1 MDVLS
6 QNKQN
11 IQKLENYINK
21 YFPSIKKSNFIT
33 FVDIVYMTIIR
44 LAICMDKLLED
55 LEKGILDVN
64 KFRTENYG
72 NIYDFIKSEYVE
84 FAQRIKDI
92 TIGSNG
98 GMANVGKG
106 EWLVSF
112 CSGINPKTKEPNV
125 SIIKNGGGDYKYNDT
140 EKCEEM
146 KWNGGKVSTE
156 RSGLEVTKIFN
167 NLININDKHWIPFR
181 TTDKPK
187 YSEEEEER
195 YNAVYWN
202 AISGEPTISLSDNE
216 LKKNIINMAFQNTF
230 RKCDTFI
237 MFTDDGDFHRF
248 HSFTEANKYYE
259 NKYEKLIN
267 NKGFECRANQSNPI
281 ALYCRVF

>member
-1 MDVLS
+1 MDVLN

-11 IQKLENYINK
+11 IQKLENHINK
-21 YFPSIKKSNFIT
+21 YFPCIKNSHFIT
-33 FVDIVYMTIIR
+33 LVDMVYMATIR
-44 LAICMDKLLED
+44 FNICMENLLED

-64 KFRTENYG
+64 KFRTEIYG
-72 NIYDFIKSEYVE
+72 NIYDFIKPEYVE

-92 TIGSNG
+92 TVGSNG

-112 CSGINPKTKEPNV
+112 CSGINPKTKKPNV
-125 SIIKNGGGDYKYNDT
+125 SIIKNGGGDYIYNDPQIS
-140 EKCEEM
+140 EEM
-146 KWNGGKVSTE
+146 KWNGGKVST
-156 RSGLEVTKIFN
+156 GKPGKEVTKIFN
-167 NLININDKHWIPFR
+167 NLIDINDKEWVPFR
-181 TTDKPK
+181 VLDKLPK
-187 YSEEEEER
+187 EKQER
-195 YNAVYWN
+195 YNAVYWK

-230 RKCDTFI
+230 RNCDTFI

-248 HSFTEANKYYE
+248 HSCTEANKYYE
-259 NKYEKLIN
+259 NKYEKLRS
-267 NKGFECRANQSNPI
+267 NKGFECRAKRDNPI